1 MERIYLDNAATTR
14 VAPEVVDA
22 MMPYF
27 SERYGNPSS
36 LHALG
41 TEAKEAL
48 EDARTR
54 LARRLNATARELIF
68 ASGGTEANNLAI
80 KGAAYENRAKGKHI
94 ITSRIE
100 HSSVLNPLSW
110 LQKQGYEITQ
120 LPVDEYGLV
129 SPEDLG
135 GAIRKDTVL
144 VTIGHANNEIG
155 TVQDIG
161 ELGKI
166 AREKGVL
173 FHTDACQSFTKEAID
188 AKALSVDMVTINAHK
203 INGPKGIGAL
213 YIRAGVRIAPQEHGG
228 PHEYNMR
235 GGTEN
240 VPGAVGFAKAAEITG
255 EAEVSQM
262 RRLRDR
268 LIKGIGETV
277 RNSRLN
283 GHPGMRL
290 CNNVNHVFAGIEGES
305 LLLRLD
311 ARGIMGST
319 GSACSSQSLEP
330 SHVLLAIGLHPE
342 DAHGSLRLTVGRYNR
357 EEEAKAAVDAVRDEV
372 EGLRRISPTWRE

>member
-1 MERIYLDNAATTR
+1 MERIYFDNAATTR

-22 MMPYF
+22 MTPYF
-27 SERYGNPSS
+27 GEMYGNPSS

-54 LARRLNATARELIF
+54 LARRINATARELIF
-68 ASGGTEANNLAI
+68 TSGGTEANNLAI

-100 HSSVLNPLSW
+100 HSSVLNTLSW

-120 LPVDEYGLV
+120 LPVDGYGLV
-129 SPEDLG
+129 RAEDLA
-135 GAIRKDTVL
+135 GAIRRDTVL

-155 TVQDIG
+155 TVQDIR
-161 ELGKI
+161 ELGRI
-166 AREKGVL
+166 TRENGVL

-188 AKALSVDMVTINAHK
+188 ARSMDMATINAHK
-203 INGPKGIGAL
+203 INGPKGVGAL

-240 VPGAVGFAKAAEITG
+240 VPGAVGFAKAAEITT
-255 EAEVSQM
+255 EKEIAHM
-262 RRLRDR
+262 RGLRDM
-268 LIKGIGETV
+268 LIKGIGGTV
-277 RNSRLN
+277 GSSRLN
-283 GHPGMRL
+283 GHPERRL

-311 ARGIMGST
+311 ARGLMGST

-330 SHVLLAIGLHPE
+330 SHVLLAIGLKPE

-357 EEEAKAAVDAVRDEV
+357 EDEAKAAVDAVREEV
-372 EGLRRISPTWRE
+372 EGLRRISPTWRK